1 MKRPSAFTRSNFSQV
16 DLERLEP
23 AMATDEDVNN
33 PYTRTEKASECIDF
47 AEMRQAIQTTTFQ
60 AVSRNI
66 RMYYPIL
73 IMGFVRA
80 KFSNLANIRSRTR
93 TALVSVSGKL
103 ENLRRRMG
111 STPPVGYYPRAP
123 LLVRTF
129 AKNQRFQDQVLLMY
143 L

>member
-1 MKRPSAFTRSNFSQV
+1 
-16 DLERLEP
+16 
-23 AMATDEDVNN
+23 MATDEDVNN

-103 ENLRRRMG
+103 ENLLELASNG
-111 STPPVGYYPRAP
+111 A
-123 LLVRTF
+123 
-129 AKNQRFQDQVLLMY
+129 RFFLSY
-143 L
+143 